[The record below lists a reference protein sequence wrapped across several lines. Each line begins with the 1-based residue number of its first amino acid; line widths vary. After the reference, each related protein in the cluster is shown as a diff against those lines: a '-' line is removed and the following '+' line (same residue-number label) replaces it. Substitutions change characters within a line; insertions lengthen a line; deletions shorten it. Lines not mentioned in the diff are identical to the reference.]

1 MKYNKITV
9 STFLLVV
16 VSLVWFG
23 VSYATT
29 QSGAQM
35 VVSNSAVVQELAAKN
50 YLFKHSPSKGGGMPT
65 VAPKLSKKQ
74 KRTQEHAVVNE
85 AVKQTPEIAT
95 YFLGKPYR
103 GTAVEDSKLYPIVK
117 KLSLIQLTRT
127 DKGFEYTFKG
137 GAICQEEQ
145 YKGSLEMNGNGVVQ
159 DSMEMKVV
167 NVAC

>member
-9 STFLLVV
+9 STFLLVA

-23 VSYATT
+23 VSYATN
-29 QSGAQM
+29 QSGTQM
-35 VVSNSAVVQELAAKN
+35 VVSNPAVVQELAAKN

-74 KRTQEHAVVNE
+74 KQAQEHAVVSE

-103 GTAVEDSKLYPIVK
+103 GTAAEDSKLYPIVK
-117 KLSLIQLTRT
+117 KLSLIQLTHT
-127 DKGFEYTFKG
+127 DKGFEYSFKG

-145 YKGSLEMNGNGVVQ
+145 YKGLLEMNGNGVVQ